1 MPGLSV
7 KSVEAILKTNNFQV
21 AEIEERLESLENE
34 AKSVQSQVDEVCLI
48 FIICFQIS
56 IISLFAK

>member
-1 MPGLSV
+1 M
-7 KSVEAILKTNNFQV
+7 EAILKTNNFQV

-56 IISLFAK
+56 IISLFYM

>member
-1 MPGLSV
+1 MFSV
-7 KSVEAILKTNNFQV
+7 KSMEAILKTNNFQV

-56 IISLFAK
+56 IISLFSM

>member
-1 MPGLSV
+1 MFSV
-7 KSVEAILKTNNFQV
+7 KSMEAILKTNNFQV

-56 IISLFAK
+56 IISLFSL